1 LHEVFELNDILFGD
15 GLDFVLSEIL
25 DSLNEFG
32 IEEILFGVTPEV
44 LDFFHGSGFF
54 GSKLDFGIFF
64 ENVADT
70 FHDNGG
76 CRRWIVIR
84 L

>member
-1 LHEVFELNDILFGD
+1 MHEVFELNDILFGD

-54 GSKLDFGIFF
+54 GSELDFGIFF
-64 ENVADT
+64 KNVADT